1 MRRDEAAEA
10 RRDEAVAETF
20 GDADAQLTRQARP
33 AFVSLMDA
41 RRRRRHRFGVRNER
55 PARRG
60 QDETRWRAFEQCL
73 AERRPERAHPA
84 AHPLRIDMQPRA
96 GAPVRAVARHN
107 GKAPGRV
114 RGWTT
119 L

>member
-33 AFVSLMDA
+33 ALVSLMDA

-60 QDETRWRAFEQCL
+60 QDETRWRAFEQGL
-73 AERRPERAHPA
+73 AERRLQCADPPA
-84 AHPLRIDMQPRA
+84 RSEEHTSELQSLMRNSY
-96 GAPVRAVARHN
+96 AVF
-107 GKAPGRV
+107 
-114 RGWTT
+114 
-119 L
+119 